1 MTEIRN
7 LLHNPRPG
15 MLGGAEFKASPYATV
30 TYLPDKV
37 KITAKQSFAYAQ
49 RDIILQAGDWVY
61 SAFVGNYTGTDT
73 PSTTENRGLY
83 VVVNGK
89 VFANRPFTGIDRRYT
104 LQFHLDAESVVSL
117 RLAGPNTVS
126 ESLSWWGMIMASK
139 QDYDVMR
146 TLTDA
151 NGQPLNLTW
160 FDGDTYPRSG
170 GGLSLLAVYPHRLHR
185 LGVAA

>member
-1 MTEIRN
+1 MREIRN

-15 MLGGAEFKASPYATV
+15 MPGVAEFKAGQYATV
-30 TYLPDKV
+30 AYSAGRVTV
-37 KITAKQSFAYAQ
+37 TATQDFAYAQ
-49 RDIILQAGDWVY
+49 RDITLPAGDWVY
-61 SAFVGNYTGTDT
+61 SAYVGVYTGTDT

-139 QDYDVMR
+139 QDYDAMR
-146 TLTDA
+146 ALTDA
-151 NGQPLNLTW
+151 QGQPLDLAW
-160 FDGDTYPRSG
+160 FDGATYPRSG
-170 GGLSLLAVYPHRLHR
+170 VGGLSLLAYPHRLE
-185 LGVAA
+185 LEVVA